1 MGSKVVAVG
10 GAAVQEAEESPPKHD
25 LMRNW
30 KEENMTMFFLAGMTA
45 AMGFSAFVVLKVK
58 PSSLGYLGIVGLL
71 SSALWMPYLMALIYI
86 NTDKGKPMSG
96 LYKKLD
102 YAPLTAP
109 VPAWVKRA
117 MVAHNNSLENF
128 MLLATSVF
136 LAHLIMQTS
145 PKFLKEFDEDCPT
158 GSTESKCE
166 SVFEY

>member
-1 MGSKVVAVG
+1 
-10 GAAVQEAEESPPKHD
+10 
-25 LMRNW
+25 
-30 KEENMTMFFLAGMTA
+30 MTMFFLAGMTA

-102 YAPLTAP
+102 YAPLTAE
-109 VPAWVKRA
+109 VPPWVKRA

-128 MLLATSVF
+128 MLFAISIIYALSIMTNSTQFAKDYAKDAAEGETATQFADGKIRGAAAFYFVMRCMYIIF
-136 LAHLIMQTS
+136 TIS
-145 PKFLKEFDEDCPT
+145 PPIFM
-158 GSTESKCE
+158 
-166 SVFEY
+166 